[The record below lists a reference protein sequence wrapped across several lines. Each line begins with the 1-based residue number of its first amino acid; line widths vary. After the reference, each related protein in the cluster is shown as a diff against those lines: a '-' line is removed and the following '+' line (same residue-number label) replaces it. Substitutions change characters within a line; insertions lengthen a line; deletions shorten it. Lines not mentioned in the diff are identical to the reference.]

1 MFISC
6 PTFVSLEQILMHVK
20 LQFREDLQ
28 VKVKGK
34 VSGFPHMIC
43 LSFIE
48 RMYEKSDAEIGGGG

>member
-1 MFISC
+1 
-6 PTFVSLEQILMHVK
+6 MHVK